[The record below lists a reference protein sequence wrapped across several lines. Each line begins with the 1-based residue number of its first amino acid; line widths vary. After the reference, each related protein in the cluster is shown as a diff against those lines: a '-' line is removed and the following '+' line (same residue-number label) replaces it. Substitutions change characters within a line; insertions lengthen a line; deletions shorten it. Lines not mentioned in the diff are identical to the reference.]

1 MPQAKLNRP
10 ALPPTHRS
18 PGRPGTGRWAL
29 PLGAGALTA
38 AVAAASL
45 TAPGG
50 SAIAA
55 AHRFLE
61 FYSGVFSLV
70 ALSTTVLIGLAAT
83 DRVILMIRHRVLL
96 QAVHR
101 SMATTAMIFLAVH
114 VAMKVMEGHARGLD
128 VVVPFMASHRVV
140 YVGLG
145 TLASYLMILATWTGL
160 ARGRFAG
167 GAHPG
172 LWRALHGTAYASW
185 VCALAHGLESGRS
198 AKTWVVVSYAGCLI
212 MAGLAL
218 LVRLHMTWNRR
229 LRVARAQTLNTIKAA
244 GAAPP
249 AAPAMATEIP
259 VSTVDAIQSPSSPVP
274 ARQYLPD
281 RPAIARV
288 PAAEAARWRASADLP
303 PLRTIESRPSTW
315 LPGESG
321 PVEPKRWP
329 RGRAAS
335 PRNELTAVRR
345 VVPTSPPGP
354 PVEPAKRL
362 PVSGHAARS
371 SPGPA
376 IPELPA
382 GPPAAVEVDSDDDFI
397 AFLRGEAR

>member
-1 MPQAKLNRP
+1 
-10 ALPPTHRS
+10 
-18 PGRPGTGRWAL
+18 
-29 PLGAGALTA
+29 
-38 AVAAASL
+38 
-45 TAPGG
+45 
-50 SAIAA
+50 
-55 AHRFLE
+55 
-61 FYSGVFSLV
+61 
-70 ALSTTVLIGLAAT
+70 
-83 DRVILMIRHRVLL
+83 
-96 QAVHR
+96 
-101 SMATTAMIFLAVH
+101 
-114 VAMKVMEGHARGLD
+114 
-128 VVVPFMASHRVV
+128 
-140 YVGLG
+140 
-145 TLASYLMILATWTGL
+145 
-160 ARGRFAG
+160 
-167 GAHPG
+167 
-172 LWRALHGTAYASW
+172 
-185 VCALAHGLESGRS
+185 
-198 AKTWVVVSYAGCLI
+198 VVVSYAGCLI

-244 GAAPP
+244 GAA
-249 AAPAMATEIP
+249 